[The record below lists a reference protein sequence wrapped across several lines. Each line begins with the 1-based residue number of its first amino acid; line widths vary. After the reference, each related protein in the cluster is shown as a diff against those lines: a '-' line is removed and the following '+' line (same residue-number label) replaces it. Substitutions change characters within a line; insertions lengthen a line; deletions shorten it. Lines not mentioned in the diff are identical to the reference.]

1 MARTARQSK
10 ILEIIS
16 ANAIDTQEE
25 LVLRLKLEGY
35 SVTQATISRDIKELG
50 LTKVLSEDGKYRYV
64 QVDGKEQKI
73 SGKIVNMF
81 RESVISVLSAG
92 NLIVIK
98 TFAGSANAAAILID
112 KLAMDE
118 ILGCIAGDDTL
129 LVIVSDESAV
139 ERIKAVIS
147 EIQSHVADFNK
158 QNVIVPFLGFKN
170 QIIIA

>member
-1 MARTARQSK
+1 MKSKRHSK
-10 ILEIIS
+10 ILELIS
-16 ANAIDTQEE
+16 NHSIDTQEE

-147 EIQSHVADFNK
+147 EV
-158 QNVIVPFLGFKN
+158 VG
-170 QIIIA
+170 

>member
-1 MARTARQSK
+1 MTRTARQSK

-147 EIQSHVADFNK
+147 EV
-158 QNVIVPFLGFKN
+158 VG
-170 QIIIA
+170 

>member
-147 EIQSHVADFNK
+147 EV
-158 QNVIVPFLGFKN
+158 VG
-170 QIIIA
+170 

>member
-81 RESVISVLSAG
+81 RESVISVLSAD

-147 EIQSHVADFNK
+147 EV
-158 QNVIVPFLGFKN
+158 VG
-170 QIIIA
+170 

>member
-81 RESVISVLSAG
+81 RESVISV
-92 NLIVIK
+92 
-98 TFAGSANAAAILID
+98 
-112 KLAMDE
+112 
-118 ILGCIAGDDTL
+118 
-129 LVIVSDESAV
+129 
-139 ERIKAVIS
+139 
-147 EIQSHVADFNK
+147 
-158 QNVIVPFLGFKN
+158 
-170 QIIIA
+170 

>member
-25 LVLRLKLEGY
+25 LVLRLKAEGY

-147 EIQSHVADFNK
+147 EV
-158 QNVIVPFLGFKN
+158 VG
-170 QIIIA
+170 

>member
-64 QVDGKEQKI
+64 QVDGKELD
-73 SGKIVNMF
+73 N
-81 RESVISVLSAG
+81 
-92 NLIVIK
+92 
-98 TFAGSANAAAILID
+98 
-112 KLAMDE
+112 
-118 ILGCIAGDDTL
+118 GC
-129 LVIVSDESAV
+129 
-139 ERIKAVIS
+139 
-147 EIQSHVADFNK
+147 N
-158 QNVIVPFLGFKN
+158 
-170 QIIIA
+170 